1 MNSLLR
7 ELRHR
12 ISRLNQAKDF
22 CMKHLEGAPEGRL
35 RIDLGKEK
43 PHYYVNSSPSSSYRY
58 IRQDELELVPKL
70 AQKAYCEKVIRKI
83 EAEIR
88 AIENDKF
95 PIKLTVPF
103 WYEWEAPQAA
113 RERKLSCNAP
123 RSVSDRGMIIR
134 WVD

>member
-1 MNSLLR
+1 
-7 ELRHR
+7 
-12 ISRLNQAKDF
+12 
-22 CMKHLEGAPEGRL
+22 MKNEAE
-35 RIDLGKEK
+35 I
-43 PHYYVNSSPSSSYRY
+43 
-58 IRQDELELVPKL
+58 IKL
-70 AQKAYCEKVIRKI
+70 ADGDFTKSQPFVKHTIQ
-83 EAEIR
+83 EIR
-88 AIENDKF
+88 AIEDDKL